1 MSDKT
6 GEPQAKRSRTFEE
19 GHEAVFNLSSLRRVT
34 VRDFRGKT
42 LIDIREYYA
51 NDAGE
56 MKPGKKGI
64 SLTEE
69 QWRKLV
75 DTVVPKVDALLRP
88 DDAPAPAAPAD
99 EKSEP

>member
-1 MSDKT
+1 MSDQT
-6 GEPQAKRSRTFEE
+6 GEPQTKRTRTFEE

-75 DTVVPKVDALLRP
+75 DTIAPKVDGLLRP
-88 DDAPAPAAPAD
+88 DGASEAAPAAS